1 MASGTQ
7 ELELFVRDALLRGQ
21 TKDSIRKAL
30 LEAGWTPEQAG
41 TALAAYADVS
51 FAIPVPKPR
60 AQLSAREAFLY
71 LLLFTTLYL
80 SCYHLGSLL
89 FDLINRAYPD
99 PTERSM
105 QQYLADSIR
114 WSIACLVIAFP
125 VFIFLANYI
134 GKGVARNPIKRLSLI
149 RRWLTYLTLF
159 VAASAL
165 IGDLTTLVHSVLAGE
180 LTVRISLKV
189 LVVLIIAVA
198 VFGYY
203 LTDLRKEERE

>member
-7 ELELFVRDALLRGQ
+7 DLELFVRDALLRGQ
-21 TKDSIRKAL
+21 TKDAIRKAL
-30 LEAGWTPEQAG
+30 LDAGWTAEQAS
-41 TALAAYADVS
+41 TALGAYADVS
-51 FAIPVPKPR
+51 FAVPVPRPR

-80 SCYHLGSLL
+80 SCYHLGSLV

-105 QQYLADSIR
+105 REYLAESMR
-114 WSIACLVIAFP
+114 WSIASLVIAFP

-134 GKGVARNPIKRLSLI
+134 GKDVARSPIRRLSPI

-159 VAASAL
+159 LAAGAA
-165 IGDLTTLVHSVLAGE
+165 IGDLTTLVYSVLAGE
-180 LTVRISLKV
+180 LTVRVTLKV
-189 LVVLIIAVA
+189 LVVLVIAGA

-203 LTDLRKEERE
+203 LSDLRREERE